1 MENKEFKE
9 EVKEVVEKM
18 TENNKVKGVEQ
29 KKTRI
34 KMTLIRLE

>member
-1 MENKEFKE
+1 MENKKFKE

-18 TENNKVKGVEQ
+18 TENNKAKGVEQ

-34 KMTLIRLE
+34 KMTLIQLE